1 MKKRFNNILMKIMIK
16 TLPLIKY
23 PPFKW
28 FGPLINKVVNWYMQK
43 RFPVPKQTAP
53 PSDTAQP
60 SAQTPPA
67 ADQPKS

>member
-1 MKKRFNNILMKIMIK
+1 MKKRFNNFIMKIMIK

-43 RFPVPKQTAP
+43 RFPVPKQTAQP
-53 PSDTAQP
+53 ADQAQ
-60 SAQTPPA
+60 ATPP

>member
-1 MKKRFNNILMKIMIK
+1 MKKFCNKVIMKIMMK

-43 RFPVPKQTAP
+43 RFPVPKQTAQP
-53 PSDTAQP
+53 AQP
-60 SAQTPPA
+60 AAQTPPPA
-67 ADQPKS
+67 EQPKT

>member
-1 MKKRFNNILMKIMIK
+1 MKRRFNNLVMKIMIK

-43 RFPVPKQTAP
+43 KFPMPKPA
-53 PSDTAQP
+53 DTAQP
-60 SAQTPPA
+60 AAQTPPP

>member
-1 MKKRFNNILMKIMIK
+1 MKKFCNKVIMKIMMK

-43 RFPVPKQTAP
+43 RFPMT
-53 PSDTAQP
+53 SAQP
-60 SAQTPPA
+60 AQPADPAQTPPPA
-67 ADQPKS
+67 EQPKS

>member
-1 MKKRFNNILMKIMIK
+1 MKKWFNNMLMKVMIK

-43 RFPVPKQTAP
+43 RFPVPKTP
-53 PSDTAQP
+53 PAQTAQP
-60 SAQTPPA
+60 AAQTPPPA
-67 ADQPKS
+67 EEPKA